1 MSFTAPLVISF
12 LFLVIIFAFKSMSK
26 KSLVWSIKYKSH
38 QIEIKNKYDFT
49 VNPPTGSGNLL
60 VDNNSISSWGL
71 LLPLPNKPFVCVSDI
86 SEEIQSIEIYGAGAF
101 RTKLSIKVNDEFIY
115 QDNLNI
121 IDRYLIRNPKLIE
134 KIKRS
139 SGLYPFTIQEIALMN
154 LLEFVNC
161 IMSII
166 YSNKSRAF

>member
-49 VNPPTGSGNLL
+49 VNPPTGNGNLL

-101 RTKLSIKVNDEFIY
+101 RTKLSIKVNDE
-115 QDNLNI
+115 
-121 IDRYLIRNPKLIE
+121 
-134 KIKRS
+134 
-139 SGLYPFTIQEIALMN
+139 TI
-154 LLEFVNC
+154 
-161 IMSII
+161 
-166 YSNKSRAF
+166 

>member
-38 QIEIKNKYDFT
+38 QIEIKSKYDFT
-49 VNPPTGSGNLL
+49 LNPPTGSGNLL

-121 IDRYLIRNPKLIE
+121 IDRYLIKNPKLIE

-139 SGLYPFTIQEIALMN
+139 SGL
-154 LLEFVNC
+154 
-161 IMSII
+161 
-166 YSNKSRAF
+166 

>member
-1 MSFTAPLVISF
+1 
-12 LFLVIIFAFKSMSK
+12 MSK

-38 QIEIKNKYDFT
+38 QIEIKSKYDFT
-49 VNPPTGSGNLL
+49 VNPPKGSGNLL
-60 VDNNSISSWGL
+60 VDKNSISSWGL
-71 LLPLPNKPFVCVSDI
+71 LLPLPDKPFVCVSNI

-139 SGLYPFTIQEIALMN
+139 SGL
-154 LLEFVNC
+154 
-161 IMSII
+161 
-166 YSNKSRAF
+166 